1 MEMTPKTLPD
11 AEGEKILRRVPVE
24 ILIAGTVLALGLIPL
39 IGLVGSALF
48 LAGAGLAALGFV
60 WLKQSLTRFLVR
72 ERAGALRAAILLYA
86 LRLVLICGVFLII
99 ILVFPRKILAFGAG
113 FSVIVLVFLA
123 EGIGALL
130 RMKTWKA

>member
-1 MEMTPKTLPD
+1 MEMTPKAIPD

-24 ILIAGTVLALGLIPL
+24 ILIAGAVLGLGLIPL
-39 IGLVGSALF
+39 IGPVAAALF
-48 LAGAGLAALGFV
+48 FAGAGLAALGFV
-60 WLKQSLTRFLVR
+60 WLKRSLTRFLVR

-86 LRLVLICGVFLII
+86 LRLVLICGVFLAI
-99 ILVFPRKILAFGAG
+99 ILLFPRKILAFGAG

>member
-1 MEMTPKTLPD
+1 MEMTPKALPD
-11 AEGEKILRRVPVE
+11 AEGEKILRRVPVK
-24 ILIAGTVLALGLIPL
+24 ILIAGAVLALGLIPL

-48 LAGAGLAALGFV
+48 FAGAGLAALGFV

-86 LRLVLICGVFLII
+86 LRLVLICGVFLFI